1 MIRLSID
8 KAAAGL
14 GRPLARQSATL
25 AALGALV
32 LVLGSA
38 AGRGDAAL
46 AALEASW
53 LFLAGLAAGAVA
65 LSAAVRVSRGRWA
78 DGILH
83 VAEAGARFFHPALAL
98 LALLLVGEAARARH
112 GAGSGGSL
120 AVRSGLLLV
129 ASLLVMGTGSR
140 FVALA
145 RARGEPP
152 SRVRGAAVA
161 YLVGF
166 AVGLSVWAWGLAPD
180 LTTRPAF
187 TVVPPYVFMGAFL
200 SGVAGVALVAALRG
214 LCGPDVRHDLG
225 KLLFAFSVFWG
236 YLLWSLVLPTWYGN
250 IPGEAAVLLDRWS
263 GASRPVAGV
272 ALAGVLAVPFGL
284 LLAERWK
291 RRRAPLAAG
300 AASIL
305 LGLWAERFLLV
316 RPPLELPPDPWSLLI
331 GGAVTAGMAG
341 LFLLSVGGGLADG
354 PRPLEP
360 PSPPTT

>member
-1 MIRLSID
+1 M
-8 KAAAGL
+8 
-14 GRPLARQSATL
+14 
-25 AALGALV
+25 
-32 LVLGSA
+32 
-38 AGRGDAAL
+38 
-46 AALEASW
+46 
-53 LFLAGLAAGAVA
+53 
-65 LSAAVRVSRGRWA
+65 
-78 DGILH
+78 
-83 VAEAGARFFHPALAL
+83 
-98 LALLLVGEAARARH
+98 
-112 GAGSGGSL
+112 
-120 AVRSGLLLV
+120 
-129 ASLLVMGTGSR
+129 
-140 FVALA
+140 
-145 RARGEPP
+145 
-152 SRVRGAAVA
+152 
-161 YLVGF
+161 
-166 AVGLSVWAWGLAPD
+166 
-180 LTTRPAF
+180 
-187 TVVPPYVFMGAFL
+187 
-200 SGVAGVALVAALRG
+200 AGVALVAALRG
-214 LCGPDVRHDLG
+214 LCGPDVCHDLG

-250 IPGEAAVLLDRWS
+250 VPGEAAVLLDRWS

-291 RRRAPLAAG
+291 RRRAPLAAA